1 MAGSAAEIVRS
12 LPKMTEPTPDP
23 ATTPATSAA
32 MASPDRGPLPAPS
45 IDRRAAATL
54 AMIFAAVASLCL
66 AAYLVYAVPGPWF
79 PRASSLT
86 FGATQITLTKGT
98 GEFVDRGFVVSKP
111 DATGLALVSVA
122 TDFRAA
128 DYAAIEWLVSGL
140 AEGADVR
147 LLWRSDTRSDRLNS
161 ATLRVAAGRGL
172 PALLAGN
179 PAWIGRITGLALAIH
194 DPLARPARVLGVVA
208 KPMGA
213 IELLRDRIG
222 EWFAFEHWNGA
233 SINTITG
240 GADVQD
246 LPLPALLATVVL
258 LSGVLVVVAARWRSR
273 ATGVGTPVM
282 VAGIFLI
289 AWFVADARWTLN
301 LLRQERVTVAQY
313 WGKDERERRLA
324 GEDAPVYAFVDKAL
338 AILPK
343 DPVRVFVAADADY
356 FRGRAAYHLYP
367 HNVYFSPRGPALPPA
382 SSMRTGDWLLV
393 FLRRGV
399 QFDRAHQSIR
409 WDDTQTAKAEL
420 MLVEPGAALFRIR

>member
-1 MAGSAAEIVRS
+1 
-12 LPKMTEPTPDP
+12 
-23 ATTPATSAA
+23 
-32 MASPDRGPLPAPS
+32 
-45 IDRRAAATL
+45 
-54 AMIFAAVASLCL
+54 MIFAAVASVCL

-79 PRASSLT
+79 PRVPRLT
-86 FGATQITLTKGT
+86 FSVQQMALTRGM
-98 GEFVDRGFVVSKP
+98 GEVADRQLVVAKP

-128 DYAAIEWLVSGL
+128 DYPAIAWLVSGL
-140 AEGADVR
+140 AESADVR
-147 LLWRSDTRSDRLNS
+147 LLWRSDIRPDRLNS
-161 ATLRVAAGRGL
+161 VTLRVAAGRGL

-194 DPLARPARVLGVVA
+194 DPLAQPARVLGVVA

-213 IELLRDRIG
+213 IEVLRDRVG
-222 EWFAFEHWNGA
+222 EWLAFEHWNGA

-246 LPLPALLATVVL
+246 LPLPALLATVVF
-258 LSGVLVVVAARWRSR
+258 LSGALVVVAARRRSR
-273 ATGVGTPVM
+273 AMGVGAPAM
-282 VAGIFLI
+282 VASFFLI
-289 AWFVADARWTLN
+289 AWFVVDARWTLN

-324 GEDAPVYAFVDKAL
+324 GEDAPVYSFVEKSL

-343 DPVRVFVAADADY
+343 DPVRVVVAADADY

-382 SSMRTGDWLLV
+382 SSMRAGDWLLV
-393 FLRRGV
+393 FLRRGI
-399 QFDRAHQSIR
+399 QFDRASQTIR
-409 WDDTQTAKAEL
+409 WDDSQTVKAEL